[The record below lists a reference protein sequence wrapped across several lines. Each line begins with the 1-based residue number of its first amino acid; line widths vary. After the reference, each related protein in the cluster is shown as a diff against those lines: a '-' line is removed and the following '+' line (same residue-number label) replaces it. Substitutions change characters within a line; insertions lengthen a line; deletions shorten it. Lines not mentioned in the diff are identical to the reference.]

1 MAGKAAS
8 RVAQIQGSLSSSE
21 PSTIANT
28 MGRLQVGVLGA
39 TGTVGQRFI
48 LQLADHPQFE
58 LVALGASASSTGK
71 TYKDAVAGRWK
82 QVKPIPARVAGMT
95 LVECEPQGFANC
107 QVVFSGLDSGPAS
120 TIEPAFRSAN
130 LRVFSNARNY
140 RMDPVCPLVVPLV
153 NPDHFG
159 IIAHQRSTLQP
170 SPSKGFIIT
179 NANCS
184 TTGIV
189 VPLKALQDAFGPLD
203 KLLVATL
210 QAVSGA
216 GYPGVSSFD
225 IHDNVV
231 PFISGEEEKIEMET
245 RKILGSIN
253 SSKTAFVDEDIRISA
268 HCNRVPV
275 LDGHTE
281 CVSVSFKRRPPPSV
295 EQVKE
300 ALRSYTC
307 DAQRLGVHSA
317 PKQAITVHDEPD
329 RPQPR
334 LDRDWQDGAG
344 VNVGRVRECP
354 VFDIKV
360 SQDFQM
366 QKYLLTAI
374 SVPVCGPFQQCHDRR
389 CHQLSHECGNRIGQW
404 ASIVILYFQL
414 GPKSIWAEEKSTSGR
429 RWFRCGRSG
438 R

>member
-1 MAGKAAS
+1 MAK
-8 RVAQIQGSLSSSE
+8 VK
-21 PSTIANT
+21 
-28 MGRLQVGVLGA
+28 VGVLGA

-58 LVALGASASSTGK
+58 LAALGASSSSTGK
-71 TYKDAVAGRWK
+71 SYKDAVAGRWK
-82 QVKPIPARVAGMT
+82 QVKPIPENVKNVT
-95 LVECEPQGFANC
+95 LVECEPKEFVDC
-107 QVVFSGLDSGPAS
+107 EVVFSGLDSGPAS
-120 TIEPAFRSAN
+120 TIEPAFRDAN

-153 NPDHFG
+153 NPDHFS
-159 IIAHQRSTLQP
+159 IIPHQRSTLSP

-203 KLLVATL
+203 KIMVSTL

-231 PFISGEEEKIEMET
+231 PYISGEEEKIESET
-245 RKILGSIN
+245 RKILGGIN
-253 SSKTAFVDEDIRISA
+253 ANSTAFEQLDDLAISA

-281 CVSVSFKRRPPPSV
+281 CVSVSFKKQPAPSV
-295 EQVKE
+295 EEVKE
-300 ALRSYTC
+300 VLRKYTC
-307 DAQRLGVHSA
+307 EAQKLGCHSA
-317 PKQAITVHDEPD
+317 PKQVITVHDEPD

-344 VNVGRVRECP
+344 VNVGRVRKCP
-354 VFDIKV
+354 VFDIKFV
-360 SQDFQM
+360 ALSNNVM
-366 QKYLLTAI
+366 IGAATSSVMNAEIALAKGYLA
-374 SVPVCGPFQQCHDRR
+374 
-389 CHQLSHECGNRIGQW
+389 
-404 ASIVILYFQL
+404 
-414 GPKSIWAEEKSTSGR
+414 
-429 RWFRCGRSG
+429 
-438 R
+438 